1 MMKIALAQIKTSP
14 KWQENLEK
22 ILKLLNE
29 TKKQEALKLGVS
41 SFYTNTEKTKEKF
54 DLIISTIPTYYDIS
68 TYMKLLKIGGEL
80 CIVGL
85 PPHEVAPKLTILNLI
100 HNAKKVY
107 GSLIGGIKETQEML
121 DFSIKNEIYPEIEL
135 IKPEQI
141 DEAYKKLTNGEA
153 KFRYVIDM
161 EAK

>member
-1 MMKIALAQIKTSP
+1 
-14 KWQENLEK
+14 
-22 ILKLLNE
+22 
-29 TKKQEALKLGVS
+29 
-41 SFYTNTEKTKEKF
+41 
-54 DLIISTIPTYYDIS
+54 
-68 TYMKLLKIGGEL
+68 
-80 CIVGL
+80 
-85 PPHEVAPKLTILNLI
+85 
-100 HNAKKVY
+100 
-107 GSLIGGIKETQEML
+107 ML